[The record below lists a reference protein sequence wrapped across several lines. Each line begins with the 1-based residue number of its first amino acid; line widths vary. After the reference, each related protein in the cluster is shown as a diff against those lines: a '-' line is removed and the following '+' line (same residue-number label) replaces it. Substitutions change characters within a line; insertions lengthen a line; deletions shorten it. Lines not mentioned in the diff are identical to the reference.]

1 MFPVMDGT
9 GKSDEEMLR
18 WVAGQWLHSRV
29 DVAEKA
35 IRVTLRRKAG
45 SDSRF
50 FVFYT
55 ASSL

>member
-1 MFPVMDGT
+1 MDGT